1 MSDNV
6 IHLFPE
12 PESNETYRPEYEA
25 VLNAVDELTW
35 DEREDLF
42 LCLWYHYGHT
52 PVSY

>member
-1 MSDNV
+1 MADN
-6 IHLFPE
+6 IIQFPVPEVEE
-12 PESNETYRPEYEA
+12 PYSTEYEA

-42 LCLWYHYGHT
+42 CYLWFNGHA